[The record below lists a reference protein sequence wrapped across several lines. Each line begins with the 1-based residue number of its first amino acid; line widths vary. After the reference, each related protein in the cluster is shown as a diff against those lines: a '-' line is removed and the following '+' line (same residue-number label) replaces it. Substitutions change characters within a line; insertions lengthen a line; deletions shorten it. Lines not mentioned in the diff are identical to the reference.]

1 MDKQWQAYTVLM
13 GPIRDQDKLMML
25 DELPVMVNFFGNKIM
40 KITIDGYEIDE
51 QAFSEAQLKTW
62 HEDARI
68 EDAQWAEQD
77 TW

>member
-1 MDKQWQAYTVLM
+1 MNNQWQAYTVLM

-25 DELPVMVNFFGNKIM
+25 DDLPVLVTFEGNNIWKV
-40 KITIDGYEIDE
+40 TINGHEIDE
-51 QAFSEAQLKTW
+51 RAFSDAQLKTW